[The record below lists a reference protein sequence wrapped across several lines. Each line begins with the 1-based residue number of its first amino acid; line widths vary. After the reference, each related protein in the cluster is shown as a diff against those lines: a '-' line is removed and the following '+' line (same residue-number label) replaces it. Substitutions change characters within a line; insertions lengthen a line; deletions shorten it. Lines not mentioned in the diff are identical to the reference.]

1 MPVKRF
7 LIQGIVQGVGFR
19 YFARREAREL
29 KLAGYVRNLADGSV
43 EAVARGDEA
52 TLAALEAALRR
63 GPGESRVDSVGV
75 EELPGEF
82 LEEEFIIR

>member
-19 YFARREAREL
+19 YFARRAAREL

-43 EAVARGDEA
+43 EAVARGDEGTLAVLEA
-52 TLAALEAALRR
+52 TLRL
-63 GPGESRVDSVGV
+63 GPSASRVESVKV
-75 EELPGEF
+75 EDHSGDINHDEF
-82 LEEEFIIR
+82 VIR

>member
-63 GPGESRVDSVGV
+63 GPYGSRVDSVGV
-75 EELPGEF
+75 EELPGEV
-82 LEEEFIIR
+82 LQEEFIIR

>member
-19 YFARREAREL
+19 YFARREARGL
-29 KLAGYVRNLADGSV
+29 RLAGYVRNLADGSV
-43 EAVARGDEA
+43 EAVARGDEK

-63 GPGESRVDSVGV
+63 GPGGSRVDSVGV